1 MNKPIYLGLS
11 KLEVSKTVIQEFWYD
26 YIKPKYEEEANYV
39 AWIQSV
45 TVNIKTEDVYK
56 DIANNVKKDL
66 IHQTIKLK
74 DPYQQVKIK
83 K

>member
-11 KLEVSKTVIQEFWYD
+11 KFEVSKTVIYEFWYD
-26 YIKPKYEEEANYV
+26 YIKPKYEEEVNYV

-56 DIANNVKKDL
+56 DIANNVKKGL

-74 DPYQQVKIK
+74 DPYQ
-83 K
+83 

>member
-11 KLEVSKTVIQEFWYD
+11 KLEVSKTVIYEFWCD

-66 IHQTIKLK
+66 IRQTIKLK
-74 DPYQQVKIK
+74 DPYQ
-83 K
+83 